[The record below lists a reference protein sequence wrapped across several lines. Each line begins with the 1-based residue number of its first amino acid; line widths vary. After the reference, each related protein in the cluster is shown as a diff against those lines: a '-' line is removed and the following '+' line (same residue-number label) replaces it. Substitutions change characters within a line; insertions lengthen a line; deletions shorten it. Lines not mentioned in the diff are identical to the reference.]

1 MCLILWLFSLQ
12 LVYLLKNTDYFYEI
26 AILIA
31 PLLDGFRPKKKKKNL
46 DVEILWKIGI
56 AGSFAK
62 RTVL

>member
-31 PLLDGFRPKKKKKNL
+31 PLLDGFRPKIKK
-46 DVEILWKIGI
+46 DVEIPRCRDSLENCLKKKVVI
-56 AGSFAK
+56 F
-62 RTVL
+62 